1 MNACTT
7 DLEKKRLKKHIN
19 LYVRPRL
26 LGVKK
31 AFTVKLKLLTVK
43 LSKEPENENDEG
55 KPLPRK
61 KIHGYISLFILKT

>member
-31 AFTVKLKLLTVK
+31 AFTVKLLTVK
-43 LSKEPENENDEG
+43 PENENDEG

-61 KIHGYISLFILKT
+61 KIHRYISLFILKT